1 AGSTATEAGSTQ
13 QKRKHRQ
20 RKLEAQ
26 ATEAGS
32 TGNSSG
38 VSEAK
43 QPIPPTDKTAASCPA
58 LIPPPDWSD
67 ARSKI
72 VRKLH
77 AAADGGAM
85 NSLVPAAGFF
95 ATRTFH
101 RLPSLCCNCVS
112 RVELRQSTSAIKP
125 PDAQHPMMQP
135 PNLSLIIGL
144 SVLGFFLGLAGVG
157 LACGV
162 HRHRKGSRRVEPQ
175 QQPAQQP
182 YPTQQ
187 EQQQK
192 QQQQKQTVAIQS
204 VLHYS
209 DMNEEMRTEAMELC
223 VTACEKFASNNEASL
238 TVPSAALAPTRSPV
252 LFQQTSN
259 MPPVPWYLCTRVP
272 LCKLFYKRLSIE
284 HKTFNKQIPKGS
296 PRCSR
301 CGRTYRSCR
310 RPSSDRRVKM
320 RRCRLA
326 RDVVHKGAAVDR
338 PEFQRHVIRAGGQQL
353 AAGIPLDSVDFV
365 GVAAKRFDWRVGAEA
380 AHLDALIGGA
390 AGKGLIVFPVDIQ
403 CGSWARAG

>member
-1 AGSTATEAGSTQ
+1 MQ
-13 QKRKHRQ
+13 QPMA
-20 RKLEAQ
+20 E
-26 ATEAGS
+26 
-32 TGNSSG
+32 
-38 VSEAK
+38 
-43 QPIPPTDKTAASCPA
+43 
-58 LIPPPDWSD
+58 
-67 ARSKI
+67 
-72 VRKLH
+72 
-77 AAADGGAM
+77 AM

-125 PDAQHPMMQP
+125 PA
-135 PNLSLIIGL
+135 LS
-144 SVLGFFLGLAGVG
+144 S
-157 LACGV
+157 ACLCWDSFSAWPEWDWPV
-162 HRHRKGSRRVEPQ
+162 ASTDTRKGSRRVEPQ

-223 VTACEKFASNNEASL
+223 VTACEKFASNNETATAGCAGKSYRAIG
-238 TVPSAALAPTRSPV
+238 SAGPHPVAV

-284 HKTFNKQIPKGS
+284 PKTFNKQIPKGS

-310 RPSSDRRVKM
+310 RPSSDRRS
-320 RRCRLA
+320 RRP
-326 RDVVHKGAAVDR
+326 AA
-338 PEFQRHVIRAGGQQL
+338 G